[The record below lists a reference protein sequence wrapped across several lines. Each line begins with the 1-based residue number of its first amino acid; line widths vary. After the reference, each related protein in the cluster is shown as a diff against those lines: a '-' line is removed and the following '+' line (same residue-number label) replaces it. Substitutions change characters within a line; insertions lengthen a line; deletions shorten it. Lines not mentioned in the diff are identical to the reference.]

1 MPVTLPL
8 WESSLPTFSLPSEA
22 VEMTSET
29 VILEPLT
36 FLPTQPLNHYQAQVV
51 VGQNFD
57 QDILG
62 DIAKGWNNF
71 VETGQI
77 WALGIGV
84 VIGYLLK
91 SITSS
96 H

>member
-1 MPVTLPL
+1 MTIPIQHWT
-8 WESSLPTFSLPSEA
+8 SLPNASEPVLITILPSGA
-22 VEMTSET
+22 VQFHA
-29 VILEPLT
+29 PLT
-36 FLPTQPLNHYQAQVV
+36 QSQALVSQPV
-51 VGQNFD
+51 VGFYYD
-57 QDILG
+57 PTTVLKDIK
-62 DIAKGWNNF
+62 KGWNNF

-84 VIGYLLK
+84 VVGYLLK